1 MGKNEGLGKFDKLAL
16 TLSSPRSVSPC
27 FEKLAMQQIIAMGG
41 GGFSMEPDN
50 PALDQYII
58 EQAREKN
65 PKVCFLGQASAEH
78 PDYLVK
84 FYNAFSSLEAR
95 PTHLSLFKPHTS
107 DLRRFLSGVDVV
119 YVGGGNTRS
128 MLALWREWGLD
139 DILHKALRVGVVLS
153 GISAGCICWFEQGS
167 TDSMFGMLGALPCL
181 GYLPGSC
188 SPHYDGEEERR
199 PAFHRM
205 IKSGELESGYA
216 FDDGCIGHFIDGQLH
231 RIVTSRKEAGAYYVE
246 RDGDEIRETRLEA
259 TCLID

>member
-1 MGKNEGLGKFDKLAL
+1 
-16 TLSSPRSVSPC
+16 
-27 FEKLAMQQIIAMGG
+27 
-41 GGFSMEPDN
+41 MEPDN
-50 PALDQYII
+50 LALDQYIVS
-58 EQAREKN
+58 QARRRN

-107 DLRRFLSGVDVV
+107 DIEGFLKSIDVI
-119 YVGGGNTRS
+119 YVGGGNSRS

-139 DILHKALRVGVVLS
+139 SILREASEEGIVLA

-167 TDSMFGMLGALPCL
+167 TDSVFGTLGALPCL
-181 GYLPGSC
+181 GYLRGSC

-205 IKSGELESGYA
+205 ITSGELQPGYG
-216 FDDGCIGHFIDGQLH
+216 FDDGCAGHFIDGQLH
-231 RIVTSRKEAGAYYVE
+231 RIVASRPQARAYYVE
-246 RDGDEIRETRLEA
+246 YTGDGLRERTLEVDYLCAENETISNSALGRPAA
-259 TCLID
+259 TEGEVATAPGDP